1 MKEYIK
7 IIGPYNSGTN
17 LLIKLLTKNVIK
29 DSGGNITEINILNN
43 NDMKLWKHSNNYK
56 TITEYLDKYK
66 NIKIIFVYKNF
77 LSLINSMKK
86 ESYNFKYSN
95 IYKNTIVF
103 TGNKLLIT
111 DNFIKYKYNSILDYY
126 NCYYETYH
134 KILTDIQYQSRA
146 IFVDYKQLI
155 SKYNTYNYLKDK
167 LSLFNYNIKFPL
179 SIITIL
185 SKPSKP
191 DKSCVQNSD
200 EAFENYRKNKK
211 KIYKEIMNNNK
222 NIIKNINL
230 SLLKYYE
237 NKDKIYDF

>member
-29 DSGGNITEINILNN
+29 EYDGNITEINILNN

-66 NIKIIFVYKNF
+66 NIKIIFVYKNL

-86 ESYNFKYSN
+86 ESYNFKCSN
-95 IYKNTIVF
+95 IYKNMIVF
-103 TGNKLLIT
+103 TGNRLLIT
-111 DNFIKYKYNSILDYY
+111 DNFIKYKYTSILDYY
-126 NCYYETYH
+126 NCYYETYY
-134 KILTDIQYQSRA
+134 KILTDNKYKDRV
-146 IFVDYKQLI
+146 IFIDYKQI
-155 SKYNTYNYLKDK
+155 INKYNTYNYLKDK
-167 LSLFNYNIKFPL
+167 LSLFDYNIKLPD

-191 DKSCVQNSD
+191 DKTCVQNSD
-200 EAFENYRKNKK
+200 EALENYRKTKK

-222 NIIKNINL
+222 NIIKNVNL

-237 NKDKIYDF
+237 NNYKIYDF